1 MNVFTVLYNTA
12 IKNVISIDFLN
23 NMEETQAYVLIIVFK
38 NQDTTLG
45 RELIITFKKC
55 IEKKKYIKMLS
66 VVLLSSTVLF
76 LFLCCSS
83 LKKFYTIHMTLTILK
98 NKVTKNVV
106 VKINITTRCLVTSQ
120 NNYWV
125 TLHF

>member
-55 IEKKKYIKMLS
+55 IGKKK
-66 VVLLSSTVLF
+66 V
-76 LFLCCSS
+76 
-83 LKKFYTIHMTLTILK
+83 HQ
-98 NKVTKNVV
+98 NVV
-106 VKINITTRCLVTSQ
+106 SSPLE
-120 NNYWV
+120 
-125 TLHF
+125 